1 MNGGARRRP
10 AAVTVAVV
18 LMYLGGVAQICL
30 GIASIFLRYTAEAEA
45 EGIALAVSLFG
56 AGMILFGLFVIAL
69 ASGVAR
75 GSRASRIGATIV
87 LLLAVLLVVTDAVVS
102 ADGDWSAVAVQL
114 PVSSAVIV
122 PLWVGRGRRYFA
134 IR

>member
-1 MNGGARRRP
+1 MSGGVRRRP

-18 LMYLGGVAQICL
+18 LMYLGGIAQICL
-30 GIASIFLRYTAEAEA
+30 GIVSIFLRYTAEAAA

-87 LLLAVLLVVTDAVVS
+87 LLLAVVLVVAYAVVA
-102 ADGDWSAVAVQL
+102 ADGDWSAAVVQTVVSVAVVL
-114 PVSSAVIV
+114 
-122 PLWVGRGRRYFA
+122 PLWTGSGRRHFA
-134 IR
+134 VR